1 MNIQSGARAAN
12 RLALMLSVAATVLV
26 AACSTTTTPADRQI
40 ATQRLNYV
48 WGAENQLTRGELKT
62 RTVDGTPAQVHRAAR
77 QTMIRIGLVIDEAR
91 SQPPNVVGGNVFAN
105 GGWSWNESV
114 RLSEEV
120 RMRNVFVQAIGPT
133 GANLTIV
140 PGDEVMTASVVVGS
154 SSANA
159 TEVSVDFATA
169 SPGVDCTVTQCTAQI
184 PPMALRSAYYAF
196 WQAFDEELGDVVEED
211 RAEAAARRQR
221 SQRARP
227 RPAPRPAR
235 PPSDWTPPPSGWTPP
250 PRRGN

>member
-1 MNIQSGARAAN
+1 MKIGSGTRVAQ
-12 RLALMLSVAATVLV
+12 RLALMLSVAATVLA

-48 WGAENQLTRGELKT
+48 WGAENQLTRGELKN

-77 QTMIRIGLVIDEAR
+77 QTMIRIGLVIDETQ

-105 GGWSWNESV
+105 GGWSWNEAV
-114 RLSEEV
+114 QLSEEP
-120 RMRNVFVQAIGPT
+120 RMRSVFVQAIGPA
-133 GANLTIV
+133 GANLTLT
-140 PGDEVMTASVVVGS
+140 PTDEVMTASVVVGS
-154 SSANA
+154 TSANA

-169 SPGVDCTVTQCTAQI
+169 SPGVDCRVTACTAQI

-211 RAEAAARRQR
+211 RAEAAAHRQR

-227 RPAPRPAR
+227 RPARPTR